1 MKILGVMLESPW
13 NRNMLLPKPA
23 AMAAFIEV
31 VVVAAPFSGWRWPWV
46 RLNMLGWGSLAWL
59 RANIVVRCCCFCL
72 LCTEVYVW

>member
-31 VVVAAPFSGWRWPWV
+31 VEVVAAAPFSG
-46 RLNMLGWGSLAWL
+46 
-59 RANIVVRCCCFCL
+59 
-72 LCTEVYVW
+72 